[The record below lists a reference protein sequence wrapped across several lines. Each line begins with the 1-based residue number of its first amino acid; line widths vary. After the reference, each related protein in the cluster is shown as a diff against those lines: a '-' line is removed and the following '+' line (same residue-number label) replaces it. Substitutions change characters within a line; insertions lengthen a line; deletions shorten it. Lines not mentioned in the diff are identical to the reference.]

1 MINVILLAKMSVTS
15 IGIGSFFYTASFIL
29 SNHFIGTWCRGSTR
43 DFGSLSP
50 SSNLGVPTKF
60 AR

>member
-1 MINVILLAKMSVTS
+1 MAVTS

-29 SNHFIGTWCRGSTR
+29 SNHVIGTLCKGSTR